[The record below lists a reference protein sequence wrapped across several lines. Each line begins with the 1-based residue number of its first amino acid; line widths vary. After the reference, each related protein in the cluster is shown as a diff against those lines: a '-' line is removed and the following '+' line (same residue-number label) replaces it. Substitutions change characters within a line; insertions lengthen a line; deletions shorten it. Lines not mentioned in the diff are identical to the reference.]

1 MFRTER
7 RRSPKTGRPYP
18 WIVRRSAMVNNYY
31 IYAVDLDFGLFFLKF
46 CSYLLFN
53 AKLCLNGPEYAQ
65 RQLARE
71 LTPSRPSTM
80 AMTSGL
86 AGGCTTC
93 RGCARSALRR
103 TAGAFQAINGP
114 LAAGRQHTSGPRFAD
129 PRVHLLSHALVLFRQ
144 LAQAFRIAQFF
155 TPTYNRLLRPGLA
168 NALSM
173 RHLLT
178 REAQFAG

>member
-7 RRSPKTGRPYP
+7 RRSPKTGQAYP
-18 WIVRRSAMVNNYY
+18 WILGRSAMVNKLYY
-31 IYAVDLDFGLFFLKF
+31 ICAVDLDFGLFFLKF

-71 LTPSRPSTM
+71 LSPSRPSTM

-103 TAGAFQAINGP
+103 TGGAFQAINGP
-114 LAAGRQHTSGPRFAD
+114 LAAGRQHISGPRFD
-129 PRVHLLSHALVLFRQ
+129 PRVHLLSHALVCSGTSHK
-144 LAQAFRIAQFF
+144 ASAS
-155 TPTYNRLLRPGLA
+155 PCSSHE
-168 NALSM
+168 LSTVSCAPAWQ
-173 RHLLT
+173 T
-178 REAQFAG
+178 RSPCGTF